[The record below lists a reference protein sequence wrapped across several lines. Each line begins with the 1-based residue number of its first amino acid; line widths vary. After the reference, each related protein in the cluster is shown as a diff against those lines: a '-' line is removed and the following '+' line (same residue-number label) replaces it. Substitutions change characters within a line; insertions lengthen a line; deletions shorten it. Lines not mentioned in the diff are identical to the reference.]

1 MRQKVYT
8 LETGSAVLNTDVQIE
23 FTIDDLSG
31 PSFYSVNT
39 MDDVSGEWTLAS
51 DEDYSAVEAEFNAG
65 EYDEKCWS
73 VYNDDMSESYIMVD
87 PLGRF
92 FQNTAGQKGYH
103 YSNPIDVIGAERAFI
118 EWRFSAGTY
127 AARYR
132 GALVVGRE

>member
-73 VYNDDMSESYIMVD
+73 MYNDDMSE
-87 PLGRF
+87 
-92 FQNTAGQKGYH
+92 
-103 YSNPIDVIGAERAFI
+103 
-118 EWRFSAGTY
+118 
-127 AARYR
+127 
-132 GALVVGRE
+132 